1 MLKTKTLPTPTM
13 MKKDFATS
21 RLDKFGVMPE
31 AFLKEFNTKDASV
44 RRYLLNSFT
53 LFASISPEQQH
64 QILNDLIQAEILNL
78 AKKSQNYIQNKIIE
92 VLKTFGIVKSMQ
104 PSEIADYYYRYYLMT
119 GFIPEDVTADYLSK
133 IIDFILGVEIA
144 KMILSMS
151 FIQQQRL
158 FEIQGNYS
166 NQVILF
172 YRYIKPIRRKLIAD
186 KVIKRD
192 KRGEHYYAIPLLTES
207 EKLDY
212 VFELFNMDK
221 ILYLGSS
228 AKNFTF
234 DKEYIYNQERGE

>member
-1 MLKTKTLPTPTM
+1 
-13 MKKDFATS
+13 MKKDFAKK
-21 RLDKFGVMPE
+21 RLDRFGVMPD
-31 AFLKEFNTKDASV
+31 AFLEEFNTKDASV

-64 QILNDLIQAEILNL
+64 QIVNDLIQAEVLNL
-78 AKKSQNYIQNKIIE
+78 AKKSQSYIQNKIVE
-92 VLKTFGIVKSMQ
+92 FLSPFGIAKSIQ

-119 GFIPEDVTADYLSK
+119 GVIPEDVTADYLSNL
-133 IIDFILGVEIA
+133 IDFILGIEIA

-158 FEIQGNYS
+158 FEIQANYS
-166 NQVILF
+166 TQVILF
-172 YRYIKPIRRKLIAD
+172 YRYIKPIRRKFLTD
-186 KVIKRD
+186 KIIKRD
-192 KRGEHYYAIPLLTES
+192 KRGDHYYARPPLAES

-221 ILYLGSS
+221 LLYLGSS

-234 DKEYIYNQERGE
+234 DKEYIFSQERAE